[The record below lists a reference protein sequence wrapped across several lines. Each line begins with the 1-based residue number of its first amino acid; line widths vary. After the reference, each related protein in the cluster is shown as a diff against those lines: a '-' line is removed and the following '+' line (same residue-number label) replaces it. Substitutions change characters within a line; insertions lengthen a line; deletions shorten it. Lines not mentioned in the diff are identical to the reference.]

1 MEAII
6 ATRNSNV
13 NWLKFEVRGF
23 PTRVQHDMQDESSD
37 VHFALPYDFT
47 IFSGIGDSP
56 RNQSSR

>member
-13 NWLKFEVRGF
+13 NWLKCEVRGF
-23 PTRVQHDMQDESSD
+23 PTRVQHDMQDGSSD

-47 IFSGIGDSP
+47 NFSVVGDSP